1 MTIRWARQMHQAKI
15 SRSNL
20 KLAGLVLAA
29 ALVQGCSA
37 MSGSSVAPPDN
48 GSVKGGVLRPN
59 LPLITNST
67 IPAEPPA
74 KSPALPASTGP
85 ASWYGPGFTGK
96 KTASGDIF
104 DDDKLTAAHKTLPFG
119 SKAKVTNLSNG
130 KWVKV
135 EINDRGP
142 FVGNRIIDLSQAAA
156 HALGMID
163 RGVVQV
169 KIEPL
174 VDEGDVTLG
183 SVD

>member
-1 MTIRWARQMHQAKI
+1 MHQAKI

-29 ALVQGCSA
+29 VLVQGCSA
-37 MSGSSVAPPDN
+37 MSGSVAPPDN
-48 GSVKGGVLRPN
+48 GSVKAGVLRPSV
-59 LPLITNST
+59 PLSTSPT
-67 IPAEPPA
+67 IPAEPAA
-74 KSPALPASTGP
+74 KSTALPASTGP

-104 DDDKLTAAHKTLPFG
+104 DDDKFTAAHKTLPFG

-163 RGVVQV
+163 HGVVQV

-174 VDEGDVTLG
+174 VDERDVTLG